1 MMLMG
6 EIGDHGFSC
15 RGADDAGGA
24 SVELVSIMH
33 LFIPVYA
40 CVHGRPRIS
49 CEPLTTDRPGV
60 LRLLIGCQPVVPVNN
75 NEDFT
80 PAQLG

>member
-1 MMLMG
+1 
-6 EIGDHGFSC
+6 
-15 RGADDAGGA
+15 
-24 SVELVSIMH
+24 MH